1 MKTTIYLLTTILFF
15 SSLCFAQVKT
25 GETKTTVNKT
35 TGDTTVTESVTISES
50 EDITPRNNL
59 IVVNPLKF
67 FLFYNLSYFH
77 KFTNTLIIG
86 AGFQMP
92 TPRGLSGYGLNGEV
106 RLYPTGKNMR
116 GFYVAPNISYNSL
129 SSDEGA
135 NADIF
140 SAGVLVGWQWFPGD
154 EFAIGLGIGLDHY
167 SLSGNDENNEFG
179 SYDGWAPAL
188 RFDIGYVW

>member
-1 MKTTIYLLTTILFF
+1 MKTTIYLLTITIFF
-15 SSLCFAQVKT
+15 SSLCFAQVRT
-25 GETKTTVNKT
+25 GETKTTVDKA
-35 TGDTTVTESVTISES
+35 TGDTTVTESVIITES

-59 IVVNPLKF
+59 IVINPLKF

-77 KFTNTLIIG
+77 KFSNTLIIG

-92 TPRGLSGYGLNGEV
+92 TLSHLSGFGLNGEI

-140 SAGVLVGWQWFPGD
+140 SAGILVGWQWFPGD

-167 SLSGNDENNEFG
+167 SASGNDVNDEFG
-179 SYDGWAPAL
+179 SYNGFAPAL
-188 RFDIGYVW
+188 RFDIGYAW

>member
-1 MKTTIYLLTTILFF
+1 MKSLYYTITILLVL
-15 SSLCFAQVKT
+15 SNICLAQVRT
-25 GETKTTVNKT
+25 GETKTTVDKV
-35 TGDTTVTESVTISES
+35 TGDTTVTESVIITDS

-67 FLFYNLSYFH
+67 FLFYNISYFH
-77 KFTNTLIIG
+77 RFTNTLIIG

-92 TPRGLSGYGLNGEV
+92 TPSGFSGYGLNGEV

-116 GFYVAPNISYNSL
+116 GFYVAPNISYNSI

-135 NADIF
+135 KADIF

-167 SLSGNDENNEFG
+167 SASGNDENDEFG
-179 SYDGWAPAL
+179 SYDGLAPAL

>member
-59 IVVNPLKF
+59 IVINPLKF

-92 TPRGLSGYGLNGEV
+92 TLRGISGYGLNGEV

-135 NADIF
+135 KADIF
-140 SAGVLVGWQWFPGD
+140 SAGILVGWQWFPGD
-154 EFAIGLGIGLDHY
+154 QFALGFGIGADYYIGTVTETNGDFENY
-167 SLSGNDENNEFG
+167 SGFV
-179 SYDGWAPAL
+179 PAL
-188 RFDIGYVW
+188 RFDIGYAW

>member
-1 MKTTIYLLTTILFF
+1 MKTLYYTLATFLLISTI
-15 SSLCFAQVKT
+15 CFAQVRT
-25 GETKTTVNKT
+25 GETKTTVDKA
-35 TGDTTVTESVTISES
+35 TGDTTVTESVIITET
-50 EDITPRNNL
+50 EDITQRSNM
-59 IVVNPLKF
+59 IVINPLKF

-77 KFTNTLIIG
+77 KFSNTLIIG

-92 TPRGLSGYGLNGEV
+92 TPSGLSGYGVNGEV

-129 SSDEGA
+129 SSDDGA
-135 NADIF
+135 KADIF
-140 SAGVLVGWQWFPGD
+140 SAGILVGWQWFPGD

-167 SLSGNDENNEFG
+167 SASGNDENDEFG
-179 SYDGWAPAL
+179 SYNGLAPAL

>member
-1 MKTTIYLLTTILFF
+1 MKTLYSTITIFLLLSTTCL
-15 SSLCFAQVKT
+15 SQVRT
-25 GETKTTVNKT
+25 GETKTTVDKA
-35 TGDTTVTESVTISES
+35 TGDTTVTESVTITET
-50 EDITPRNNL
+50 EDVTPRNNL
-59 IVVNPLKF
+59 IVINPLKF

-92 TPRGLSGYGLNGEV
+92 TPRGISGYGVNGEV

-116 GFYVAPNISYNSL
+116 GFYVAPNISYNSF

-135 NADIF
+135 NADVF

-167 SLSGNDENNEFG
+167 SASGNDENDEFG
-179 SYDGWAPAL
+179 SYNGLAPAL